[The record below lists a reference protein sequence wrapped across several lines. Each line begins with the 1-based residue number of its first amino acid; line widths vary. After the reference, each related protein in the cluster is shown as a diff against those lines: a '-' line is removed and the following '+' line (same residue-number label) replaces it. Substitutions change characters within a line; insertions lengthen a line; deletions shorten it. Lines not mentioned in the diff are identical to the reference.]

1 MYLFKYNLLV
11 KSGIIGLASIHP
23 NICQVLHTVVS
34 HMFNM
39 SIYIHMYRPFFQ
51 YYICRAIIRFLFFQ
65 IAGSSSWHA
74 RFSVLTY
81 LQIMVF
87 YNLFT
92 ILSNEQAVQDVRA
105 LVIRLLEDEQLEV
118 PFGQHTV
125 TLASSF
131 IHFYAALFIKF
142 SSICIFVSQVREMAA
157 TTLSGF
163 LQCNFLAMDASMQ
176 THFEA
181 LCKTRLPKKR
191 KRGSVVDTIPSVGM
205 ITL

>member
-1 MYLFKYNLLV
+1 
-11 KSGIIGLASIHP
+11 
-23 NICQVLHTVVS
+23 
-34 HMFNM
+34 
-39 SIYIHMYRPFFQ
+39 
-51 YYICRAIIRFLFFQ
+51 
-65 IAGSSSWHA
+65 SSWHA

-105 LVIRLLEDEQLEV
+105 VVIRLLEDEQLE
-118 PFGQHTV
+118 
-125 TLASSF
+125 
-131 IHFYAALFIKF
+131 
-142 SSICIFVSQVREMAA
+142 VREMAA

-191 KRGSVVDTIPSVGM
+191 KRGSVVDTIPSV
-205 ITL
+205 